1 MDAVKLAI
9 AGAALLLVA
18 AGAVV
23 SGVLPPDDLVGIAE
37 RVAPILAFVVAVTI
51 VAPVSFST
59 TCTLLPLRVAPF
71 AG

>member
-23 SGVLPPDDLVGIAE
+23 LGGRGTPPGARGAGSPASGKRPRREGEGAGSRASAADCVE
-37 RVAPILAFVVAVTI
+37 RIGGYPG
-51 VAPVSFST
+51 
-59 TCTLLPLRVAPF
+59 R
-71 AG
+71 